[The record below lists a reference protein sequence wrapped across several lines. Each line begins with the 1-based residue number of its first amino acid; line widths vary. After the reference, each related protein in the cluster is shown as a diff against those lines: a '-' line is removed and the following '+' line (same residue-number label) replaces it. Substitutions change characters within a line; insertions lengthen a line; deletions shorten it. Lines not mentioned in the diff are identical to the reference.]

1 MTPHPTPSDRGIDT
15 DPDADTD
22 ADIDR
27 ALDGPL
33 LQVPDDFGAR
43 VLAALPARA
52 AAPLHQPNT
61 DTTRAGGRAWRLV
74 QALLLAACG
83 ALGAVEVLLFVGGLW
98 TATAVAVG

>member
-1 MTPHPTPSDRGIDT
+1 MTPHPTPSAIDL
-15 DPDADTD
+15 D

-33 LQVPDDFGAR
+33 LQVPDDFSAR
-43 VLAALPARA
+43 VLAALPARPVGA
-52 AAPLHQPNT
+52 EPPGAT
-61 DTTRAGGRAWRLV
+61 GRPPARLWRLV
-74 QALLLAACG
+74 QALVLAACG